1 MVGTGSPVSFRRRP
15 PLALRGG
22 PDCQSSATVFTPAW
36 AHVSAWGPARHDNHE
51 GQRMTPGAPTDG
63 ARSRFP
69 GHRGSTEAGTTLKD
83 SGKRRRSSKG
93 VHCGSPLIDEAGAR
107 ERSIVPSRS
116 PVCVVKGTQ
125 LVASG
130 VPAVR
135 SVARGGARRRLPAG
149 PSPTSDRYPMSPEGY
164 DPSGRSQSGHSSAFS
179 APASSIEA
187 LGSTVITASALRA
200 R

>member
-22 PDCQSSATVFTPAW
+22 PDCQSSATAVTPVW
-36 AHVSAWGPARHDNHE
+36 AHVSAWGPARHDNHV

-93 VHCGSPLIDEAGAR
+93 VHCGSPSSTRPGR
-107 ERSIVPSRS
+107 RSAQIVPSRS
-116 PVCVVKGTQ
+116 PVCFVRCRLFAFQARPLLFQGHTEGT
-125 LVASG
+125 
-130 VPAVR
+130 
-135 SVARGGARRRLPAG
+135 AG
-149 PSPTSDRYPMSPEGY
+149 SCLRAPPTGEQHSMSPGNHA
-164 DPSGRSQSGHSSAFS
+164 PSVCSQIGHSSAVC
-179 APASSIEA
+179 APASSIDA

>member
-22 PDCQSSATVFTPAW
+22 PDCQSSATVFTPVW

-69 GHRGSTEAGTTLKD
+69 GHRDPAEAGTTHKD
-83 SGKRRRSSKG
+83 SGQRPDPSKG
-93 VHCGSPLIDEAGAR
+93 LRCGSPLIDEAGMRCAH
-107 ERSIVPSRS
+107 
-116 PVCVVKGTQ
+116 
-125 LVASG
+125 VASF
-130 VPAVR
+130 VLSPPASSR
-135 SVARGGARRRLPAG
+135 ARCLLCDVCPSCLRGTRRARRRLPEG
-149 PSPTSDRYPMSPEGY
+149 PSPTGEPCSVSPEVRV
-164 DPSGRSQSGHSSAFS
+164 PSGWSRIGHSSTVC
-179 APASSIEA
+179 APTSSIEA
-187 LGSTVITASALRA
+187 DCSTATTASALRA